1 MNFKEY
7 SFSDL
12 LSNIVDNRG
21 RTCPVQ
27 EDGMPL
33 IATNCIKNDSLYPVY
48 EKIRFVSDET
58 YQNWFRGH
66 PEPGDLIF
74 VCKGTPGRVALVPN
88 PVPFCIAQDMV
99 AIRADED
106 VLDPKFLFALLRS
119 SETQEKIGN
128 MHVGTLIP
136 HFKKGDFKN
145 LYLTIPEDKEYQK
158 QVGEIYYNFS
168 LKIENNTQINQTLE
182 AMAQA
187 LFKSWFVDFDPVKAK
202 MEARASGA
210 SDGAVCRA
218 AMAVISGK
226 SDEEL
231 VQFEQEN
238 PDAFG
243 QLAATAD
250 LFPEALVESELGLIP
265 EGWEVSSVGEE
276 FNVTMG
282 QSPKGETYNET
293 GVGTLFFQGR
303 AEFTWRFPLPRLHT
317 TDPKRMAKVGDT
329 LMSVRAPVGDV
340 NIALNDCCVGRGLC
354 AVRHKSGCE
363 SYTYYQFL
371 ELKRVLDS
379 YNGEGTVFGS
389 INQNDL
395 KKIMVVK
402 PSIDIVRQFSSVVSD
417 CDKEIKNRS
426 LENLTLGETR
436 DTLLP
441 KLLSGE
447 IDLSSFDDREGGE

>member
-1 MNFKEY
+1 MNWIDTSLGEYLNFKNGKSSPERSDSDPFPVYGSNGIIGY
-7 SFSDL
+7 SKDTNSPENSLIIGRVGSYCGSVYHSKEKFWVTDNAILATPKNQEESEFWYFLL
-12 LSNIVDNRG
+12 LSLNLNNYRSG
-21 RTCPVQ
+21 SGQ
-27 EDGMPL
+27 PL
-33 IATNCIKNDSLYPVY
+33 LNQSTLNSISIKIPA
-48 EKIRFVSDET
+48 E
-58 YQNWFRGH
+58 
-66 PEPGDLIF
+66 
-74 VCKGTPGRVALVPN
+74 CKY
-88 PVPFCIAQDMV
+88 
-99 AIRADED
+99 
-106 VLDPKFLFALLRS
+106 RS
-119 SETQEKIGN
+119 SLGKMAMSFNDKIA
-128 MHVGTLIP
+128 L
-136 HFKKGDFKN
+136 
-145 LYLTIPEDKEYQK
+145 
-158 QVGEIYYNFS
+158 
-168 LKIENNTQINQTLE
+168 NTQINQTLE

-202 MEARASGA
+202 ITAAQSLAPALSQRERE
-210 SDGAVCRA
+210 VIVQRA

-226 SDEEL
+226 SEEEL

-238 PDAFG
+238 PEAFG

-265 EGWEVSSVGEE
+265 EGWVVSSVGEE

-447 IDLSSFDDREGGE
+447 IDLSSFGDREVGE